1 MKTEKQRM
9 LDLMKSYEK
18 KDEVYLS
25 GDKESINEGKLK
37 NEFNRFRKIS
47 SGEDNRQFK
56 ESYVQMS
63 NLNHQGKTV
72 NSIVD
77 TIGPL
82 GQDSQVKNLGH
93 SQLQPQEAL
102 EIAIK
107 RTIKSGNPINNIG
120 FYDEVNWHLNGL
132 GFSSKLP
139 IDIKSAIIE
148 MVSE

>member
-1 MKTEKQRM
+1 M

-18 KDEVYLS
+18 KDEIYLS
-25 GDKESINEGKLK
+25 GDKDSINEGKLK
-37 NEFNRFRKIS
+37 NEFDRFKKIS

-77 TIGPL
+77 SLGPL
-82 GQDSQVKNLGH
+82 GQDSQVKSLGY

-132 GFSSKLP
+132 GFASKLP